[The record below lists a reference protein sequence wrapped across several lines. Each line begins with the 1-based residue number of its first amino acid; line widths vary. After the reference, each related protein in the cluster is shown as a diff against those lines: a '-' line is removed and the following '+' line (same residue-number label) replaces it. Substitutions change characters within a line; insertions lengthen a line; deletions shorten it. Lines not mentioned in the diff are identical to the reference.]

1 MSKSRPKS
9 PFWPGLILPWNSY
22 NLTLDLPLTSYFFS
36 FFHFFLTFPLS
47 APPST
52 GGSFSFFFPGRLSA
66 FLFFCLFLLFSFIYN
81 SFQAS
86 FLFSFENQER
96 RKKDFS
102 ASFQFLFSSGWK
114 EREKKSREGQGLC
127 PVPSAFER
135 RKGCVLFS
143 VGWWKW
149 CCLDGNIN
157 TGIIHI
163 SFINHSKKCYTMNM
177 ISSSFLFIL

>member
-1 MSKSRPKS
+1 MLCTLLMSKSRPKS

-66 FLFFCLFLLFSFIYN
+66 FLFFCLFLLFSFISN
-81 SFQAS
+81 AFLAS

-96 RKKDFS
+96 RKKTFLLRFS
-102 ASFQFLFSSGWK
+102 FAFLLVEKK
-114 EREKKSREGQGLC
+114 ERKK
-127 PVPSAFER
+127 AER
-135 RKGCVLFS
+135 DRAYVLSPLLLKGGKGCVLFS
-143 VGWWKW
+143 VGW
-149 CCLDGNIN
+149 
-157 TGIIHI
+157 
-163 SFINHSKKCYTMNM
+163 
-177 ISSSFLFIL
+177 

>member
-1 MSKSRPKS
+1 MLCTLLMSKSRPKS

-52 GGSFSFFFPGRLSA
+52 GGSFFFFFPGRLSA
-66 FLFFCLFLLFSFIYN
+66 FLFFCLFLLFSFIFN
-81 SFQAS
+81 AFLAS

-102 ASFQFLFSSGWK
+102 ASFPVLFSSVWK

-135 RKGCVLFS
+135 RKRVRSVLGGMIKMMLL
-143 VGWWKW
+143 GWEQ
-149 CCLDGNIN
+149 NN
-157 TGIIHI
+157 QE
-163 SFINHSKKCYTMNM
+163 
-177 ISSSFLFIL
+177 